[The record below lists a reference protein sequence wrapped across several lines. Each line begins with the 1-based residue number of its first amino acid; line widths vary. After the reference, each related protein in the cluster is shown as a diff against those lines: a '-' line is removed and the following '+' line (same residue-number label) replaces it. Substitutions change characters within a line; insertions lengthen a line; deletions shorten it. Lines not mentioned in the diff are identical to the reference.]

1 MIRYKF
7 YNLEHQFKHILL
19 SKNHDN
25 RIRYKFENLE
35 HLLFQFFCTRMFL
48 PFCVTKRSVR
58 THSEIINMPVMT
70 TIYKQ
75 NVESDVTTDQV
86 CIYIY
91 IFSIAI
97 DVYPGDAFLQNF
109 LKMDRSWVRDTIGSN
124 QRL

>member
-1 MIRYKF
+1 
-7 YNLEHQFKHILL
+7 
-19 SKNHDN
+19 
-25 RIRYKFENLE
+25 
-35 HLLFQFFCTRMFL
+35 MFL